1 MGSHMKTTIDI
12 ADGLLAEAKKLA
24 ERRRVTVRSLV
35 EKGLRQVL
43 EDQRRAAPAFKL
55 RDASVKGRGLWP
67 ELKGK
72 SWAEIRDMAY
82 EGRGA

>member
-12 ADGLLAEAKKLA
+12 ADGLLADAKRLA

-35 EKGLRQVL
+35 EQGLRQVL
-43 EDQRRAAPAFKL
+43 EDQRCAAPAFKL
-55 RDASVKGRGLWP
+55 RDASVKGRGLQP